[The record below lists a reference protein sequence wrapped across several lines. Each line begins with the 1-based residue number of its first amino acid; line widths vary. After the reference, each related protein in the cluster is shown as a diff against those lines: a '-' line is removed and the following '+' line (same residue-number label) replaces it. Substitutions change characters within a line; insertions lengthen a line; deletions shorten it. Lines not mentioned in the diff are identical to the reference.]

1 MSEGSDSDVCF
12 FSHLYFFFLFFSFY
26 KKVIILDVKGD
37 KFTIKSVKSA
47 ANASELAPI
56 VDPGDITCVD
66 LIRKPSVCVFMW
78 SCCTQAAITTL
89 F

>member
-12 FSHLYFFFLFFSFY
+12 FSVFTFFY
-26 KKVIILDVKGD
+26 KKVIILVLRED

-56 VDPGDITCVD
+56 GDPGDITCVD
-66 LIRKPSVCVFMW
+66 LIRKQCLCVYVELLYRDSNNDPF
-78 SCCTQAAITTL
+78 L
-89 F
+89 ELL

>member
-1 MSEGSDSDVCF
+1 MFVF
-12 FSHLYFFFLFFSFY
+12 FVSLSYFFFY
-26 KKVIILDVKGD
+26 KKVIILVLKED

-66 LIRKPSVCVFMW
+66 LIRQQSVCVFMW
-78 SCCTQAAITTL
+78 RCCTETAITTR